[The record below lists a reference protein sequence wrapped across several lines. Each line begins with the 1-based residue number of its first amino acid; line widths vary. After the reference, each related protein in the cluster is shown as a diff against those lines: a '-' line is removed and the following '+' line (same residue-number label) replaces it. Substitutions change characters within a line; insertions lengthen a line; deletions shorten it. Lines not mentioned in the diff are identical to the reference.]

1 MSNIE
6 KETTHIIEENK
17 RSNKDLDF
25 RKESESLID
34 FIAKSPSPY
43 HVIDNVRS
51 LLSYNNMTE
60 CMKKG
65 LR

>member
-25 RKESESLID
+25 RKESEALID
-34 FIAKSPSPY
+34 FIAKSPSP
-43 HVIDNVRS
+43 
-51 LLSYNNMTE
+51 
-60 CMKKG
+60 
-65 LR
+65 